1 MVQNIVYLMLVNYGK
16 RDNLSSLFY
25 TMRNSTVI
33 YIRWKLTG
41 RIEVF
46 VNLGKLY
53 SNHTSELLGV
63 SRWALDRKN
72 LFDGYENAI
81 VEIRKVYIK

>member
-1 MVQNIVYLMLVNYGK
+1 
-16 RDNLSSLFY
+16 
-25 TMRNSTVI
+25 MRNSTVI

-53 SNHTSELLGV
+53 SELLGV

-72 LFDGYENAI
+72 LFDGYENSI
-81 VEIRKVYIK
+81 VEIKKVYIK

>member
-1 MVQNIVYLMLVNYGK
+1 MLVNYGK

-25 TMRNSTVI
+25 IMRNSTVI

-53 SNHTSELLGV
+53 SNHTSEFLGV

-72 LFDGYENAI
+72 LFEGYENSI
-81 VEIRKVYIK
+81 VEIKKVFIK

>member
-1 MVQNIVYLMLVNYGK
+1 
-16 RDNLSSLFY
+16 
-25 TMRNSTVI
+25 MRNSTVI

-53 SNHTSELLGV
+53 STHTNELLGV

-72 LFDGYENAI
+72 LFEGYENSI
-81 VEIRKVYIK
+81 VEIKKVYIK

>member
-1 MVQNIVYLMLVNYGK
+1 MGREII
-16 RDNLSSLFY
+16 SLPFLI
-25 TMRNSTVI
+25 MRNSTVI

-53 SNHTSELLGV
+53 SVYTNEILGV

-72 LFDGYENAI
+72 LFEGYENSI
-81 VEIRKVYIK
+81 VEIRKLHIK